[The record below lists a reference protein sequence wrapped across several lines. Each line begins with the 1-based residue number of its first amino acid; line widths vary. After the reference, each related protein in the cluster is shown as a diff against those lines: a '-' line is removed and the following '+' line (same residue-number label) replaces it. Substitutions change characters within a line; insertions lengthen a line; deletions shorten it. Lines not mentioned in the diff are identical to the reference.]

1 MMCESLFTDKDRE
14 DFKPYVKKRFDRELP
29 LHDAIVC
36 GYLDV
41 CRRPLAGIGKQILSP
56 KTPTVVREAYIGER
70 FIPKIDD
77 LINEEVNFDNW
88 HEALCADIKVYY
100 SENGY
105 NSFTVGK
112 AQKWVNMA
120 MKYIVL
126 YNSEYSVKL
135 QKFVQVFHVPI
146 DRYIAHDIACEIR
159 WLPCIGHR
167 VFTNLDDSF
176 DADKRNYSWSK
187 IDDYQEYLSCQADL
201 RKVLSGIPPLRWEY
215 DCWLRA
221 KGLLK

>member
-1 MMCESLFTDKDRE
+1 MNNSFFSDKDR
-14 DFKPYVKKRFDRELP
+14 DNFKPYVKKKFDCELP

-41 CRRPLAGIGKQILSP
+41 CRGPLSGIGKHIVSP
-56 KTPTVVREAYIGER
+56 KTPTVVREA
-70 FIPKIDD
+70 FIRESFVPKIDD
-77 LINEEVNFDNW
+77 LISRDIGFDHW
-88 HEALCADIKVYY
+88 HEALCADIKDCY

-105 NSFTVGK
+105 KAFTVGK

-120 MKYIVL
+120 MKYIML
-126 YNSEYSVKL
+126 YNSEYSMKL
-135 QKFVQVFHVPI
+135 QQYNPVFHVPI
-146 DRYIAHDIACEIR
+146 DRYIAHDIAREIR

-167 VFTNLDDSF
+167 VFTDLDDSF

-187 IDDYQEYLSCQADL
+187 IDDYREYLSCQADL

-221 KGLLK
+221 KGMME